1 VIVKVVDFIH
11 LGFGFLGTYWGSK
24 SRFEVGRTKE
34 KRTCLLQV
42 LFPFKTAK
50 LLFIP
55 NHNFLLINKVIYVEM
70 IKSIIENALNK
81 SVGAWR
87 LVCGLI

>member
-1 VIVKVVDFIH
+1 
-11 LGFGFLGTYWGSK
+11 
-24 SRFEVGRTKE
+24 
-34 KRTCLLQV
+34 
-42 LFPFKTAK
+42 
-50 LLFIP
+50 
-55 NHNFLLINKVIYVEM
+55 VEM